1 MIQYDVLIIGG
12 GAAGLSAAVTLARS
26 LRTVLVVDAGQ
37 PRNAP
42 AHAAHNLLG
51 REGINPHD
59 LLALGRQEARAYSA
73 EIVSDEAVRVRR
85 DGSGFVTGLASGR
98 EVRGRRL
105 LLATGLV
112 DELPAVPGLREQWG
126 SRVLH
131 CPYCHG
137 YEVRGQ
143 RIAVLV
149 SSPPMAVHQALL
161 FRQLSEDVTV
171 LLHEQ
176 AGLDVDATGRLQGRD
191 IPITPGA
198 VECIEEV
205 GEGLDVVFS
214 DGRRLN
220 VEALVV
226 QPRMNARGAL
236 YAQLGGQ
243 LSDHPMG
250 HFVETGLLGRTPID
264 GVWAAGNVSDLSAMV
279 SVASGEGTMAAA
291 AINADLAVEPGQR
304 PPAVGQGAG
313 RSPGSSAPVRRGS
326 SSSGLSSP

>member
-1 MIQYDVLIIGG
+1 MDQYDVLVIGG

-26 LRTVLVVDAGQ
+26 LRRVLVVDAGQ

-59 LLALGRQEARAYSA
+59 LLSVGRREARAYGA
-73 EIVSDEAVRVRR
+73 EIVSDEAIRVRR
-85 DGSGFVTGLASGR
+85 DGSTFIVSLASGR
-98 EVRGRRL
+98 EVFARRL

-112 DELPAVPGLREQWG
+112 DELPDVPGLRTLWG

-143 RIAVLV
+143 RIAVLATA
-149 SSPPMAVHQALL
+149 PPMAAHQALL
-161 FRQLSEDVTV
+161 FRQLSDVVTV
-171 LLHEQ
+171 LLHQ
-176 AGLDVDATGRLQGRD
+176 QTGFDPDETARLQARGVRLL
-191 IPITPGA
+191 PGA
-198 VECIEEV
+198 VERIEDA
-205 GEGLDVVFS
+205 GEELGVIFT
-214 DGRRLN
+214 DGTRLT
-220 VEALVV
+220 VDAVAV
-226 QPRMNARGAL
+226 QPRMNARGDL

-250 HFVETGLLGRTPID
+250 HFIETGLLGRTPID

-279 SVASGEGTMAAA
+279 SVACGEGTMAAA
-291 AINADLAVEPGQR
+291 AINADLAAEPVPRRSAAPLQ
-304 PPAVGQGAG
+304 PVGGG
-313 RSPGSSAPVRRGS
+313 
-326 SSSGLSSP
+326 